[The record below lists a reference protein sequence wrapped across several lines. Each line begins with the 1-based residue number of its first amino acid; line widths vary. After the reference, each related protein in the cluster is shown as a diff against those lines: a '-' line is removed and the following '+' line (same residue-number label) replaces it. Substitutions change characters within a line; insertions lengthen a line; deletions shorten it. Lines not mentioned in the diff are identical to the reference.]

1 MIGCGLTDQLQRL
14 LLMISNKL
22 LFGIVLLHFHTQEEA
37 EMHFPSLINMS
48 EVEAR
53 LMSARDNDSVFADEM
68 LKLTVTITDVFQ
80 CFYSDN
86 MKRRFTF
93 CIY

>member
-1 MIGCGLTDQLQRL
+1 MTV
-14 LLMISNKL
+14 KV

-37 EMHFPSLINMS
+37 EMHFPSLFMS

-68 LKLTVTITDVFQ
+68 LKLTVTINSAFQ
-80 CFYSDN
+80 CFYSND